1 MLKRSRYMNAVITVV
16 GHDKVG
22 IIARVSTLLYEKN
35 INILDLSQ
43 TIMQGNFTMVMLV
56 DVSASTVSFAEISSA
71 LTQLGKDMELNIG
84 IQREE
89 IFDAMHTI

>member
-1 MLKRSRYMNAVITVV
+1 MNAVLTVV

-22 IIARVSTLLYEKN
+22 IIARVSTLLCRYN

-56 DVSASTVSFAEISSA
+56 DIEGATASFAEVSKA
-71 LTQLGKDMELNIG
+71 LTELGKEMELTIR

>member
-1 MLKRSRYMNAVITVV
+1 MNAVITVV

-56 DVSASTVSFAEISSA
+56 DVSGSPLPFGEIA
-71 LTQLGKDMELNIG
+71 DQMAAVGKDLGVDIHA
-84 IQREE
+84 QREE
-89 IFDAMHTI
+89 TFQAMHRI

>member
-1 MLKRSRYMNAVITVV
+1 MNAVITVI
-16 GHDKVG
+16 GQDRVG

-56 DVSASTVSFAEISSA
+56 DVSGATVPFVDISSA
-71 LTQLGKDMELNIG
+71 LTELGKEMGLVIR